1 MACILLMDDDEAV
14 RNLLARA
21 LRESGYEVVEAGDG
35 REGVRLFR
43 TAPSD
48 LVITDLVM
56 PEKEGIE
63 TILELR
69 QDFPDLKVIAISG
82 GGEHGQQGY
91 LQAARLL
98 GANRTLSKP
107 FQLDALLTAVREVL
121 REAPSP
127 TA

>member
-1 MACILLMDDDEAV
+1 MARILVIDDDDAV
-14 RNLLARA
+14 RLTIRRVLERA
-21 LRESGYEVVEAGDG
+21 GHAVEMAVNGLDG
-35 REGVRLFR
+35 LRLFKK
-43 TAPSD
+43 APHD
-48 LVITDLVM
+48 LVITDLYM

-82 GGEHGQQGY
+82 GGAHGQQGY
-91 LQAARLL
+91 LQAAGLL

-127 TA
+127 TV